1 MAEEISKKRIEKLG
15 RALRAGKL
23 TPQSEDWNLFSQY
36 LSSQNEL
43 LGKIEKNLR
52 HLVGPEVVIVPRLK
66 TTTTLREKLIRTPS
80 IQLPTM
86 HDLIGIRVVGDFDLS
101 SQDKLVA
108 SIALSFGDSVRKI
121 IDRRQDP
128 RSGYRAVHVILNVD
142 GSFTEVQVRTN
153 LQSKWADLYERLAD
167 EWGRQIRYGAG
178 PSPDSQG
185 VLVHREKLV
194 KNLQKLS
201 LSGIAEYEKS
211 TDNLQFRDLQEL
223 RGSKSARGLSRP
235 DLVRQM
241 NLRSAAI
248 QLADLQGQLEAKKG
262 DWLAALLQDLKN
274 LAREAE
280 EIL

>member
-1 MAEEISKKRIEKLG
+1 
-15 RALRAGKL
+15 
-23 TPQSEDWNLFSQY
+23 
-36 LSSQNEL
+36 
-43 LGKIEKNLR
+43 
-52 HLVGPEVVIVPRLK
+52 
-66 TTTTLREKLIRTPS
+66 
-80 IQLPTM
+80 
-86 HDLIGIRVVGDFDLS
+86 
-101 SQDKLVA
+101 
-108 SIALSFGDSVRKI
+108 
-121 IDRRQDP
+121 
-128 RSGYRAVHVILNVD
+128 
-142 GSFTEVQVRTN
+142 
-153 LQSKWADLYERLAD
+153 
-167 EWGRQIRYGAG
+167 
-178 PSPDSQG
+178 
-185 VLVHREKLV
+185 LV